1 MSELKTS
8 CASKARLGNKR
19 HEDHDNDVEPPM
31 SQDDV
36 EVDYEFHNDAAFV
49 QVELSI
55 EDEDVEK
62 TKT

>member
-1 MSELKTS
+1 MLSLALCIRCTLDKGTLRTYPS
-8 CASKARLGNKR
+8 FR
-19 HEDHDNDVEPPM
+19 VPT
-31 SQDDV
+31 DV